1 MFTTPIPI
9 ILDRWH
15 HLFPNHQFSVQEFYK
30 LIEAIIVEYKVSSVS
45 IERVSFKEGGMFSSS
60 REYLRISRNEFVF
73 DVCAA
78 PFGTGLYVSYWFGE
92 KTVWWK
98 ALFYRIPYLGNLLAR
113 VGQMRTYHELDTE
126 NMYRETVHAAIM
138 RAVEECTKD
147 TAIRLSE
154 SERRAF
160 GRNLALN

>member
-1 MFTTPIPI
+1 MIESI
-9 ILDRWH
+9 I
-15 HLFPNHQFSVQEFYK
+15 
-30 LIEAIIVEYKVSSVS
+30 AEYKVPAVS
-45 IERVSFKEGGMFSSS
+45 LSRVSFKEGGMFSSS
-60 REYLRISRNEFVF
+60 REYLRVTRNEYVF
-73 DVCAA
+73 DICAA

-98 ALFYRIPYLGNLLAR
+98 AMLYRIPYLGAFMAK
-113 VGQMRTYHELDTE
+113 VGEVRTYHELDTE
-126 NMYRETVHAAIM
+126 NMYRETIHAAIM

-147 TAIRLSE
+147 TAMRLSE